1 MLALDVWAGFK
12 RTNERNRGVSRPF
25 GVLCPMC
32 PLVRAYCS
40 KSRFSS
46 KWRPCFSERSSSLL
60 SARALHPS
68 KFHPPARESAPFGTI
83 LDHIVAY
90 GQTRPFWIS
99 TYLTLC
105 AQPLRRA
112 VRSRDCDL
120 PRSPVSSTQSRLLR
134 LREIAGD
141 RNLDPGPHIRVA
153 ERAE

>member
-68 KFHPPARESAPFGTI
+68 KFHPPARESPPFGTI

-99 TYLTLC
+99 TNFALH
-105 AQPLRRA
+105 AQLLRCA
-112 VRSRDCDL
+112 VRGRDCNL
-120 PRSPVSSTQSRLLR
+120 TQSAAISPAEIASSSP
-134 LREIAGD
+134 EIAGD
-141 RNLDPGPHIRVA
+141 RNLDPGQHV
-153 ERAE
+153 